1 LYESGFAK
9 IEPLLCREQVALS
22 RSAQLRS
29 LFLSAALSDFA
40 NKEENLSM
48 KKSLLQD
55 ATKQGMQRAD
65 SNSAT
70 RVRPDRG
77 SPPRV
82 PRWVKVLAIIAL
94 ILFLLFMIL
103 RFTVIPYIHSLSGHT
118 GFGGQTPLTSVI
130 AYGEQ
135 PL

>member
-1 LYESGFAK
+1 
-9 IEPLLCREQVALS
+9 
-22 RSAQLRS
+22 
-29 LFLSAALSDFA
+29 
-40 NKEENLSM
+40 M

-65 SNSAT
+65 SNNAT

-103 RFTVIPYIHSLSGHT
+103 RFTVIPYIHNLSDHT